1 MKKLFAAVLTGAAL
15 ALSAPVF
22 AQTALPSFAPVI
34 KRASPAV
41 VNIAVRGTVAA
52 PRNPFF
58 DDPGFRRFFGLPPD
72 AQQRER
78 EFRSAGSG
86 VIVDAAN
93 GYLVTNAHVVQNASE
108 ITITLV
114 DDVELKAEVV
124 GVDDRSDVAVLKV
137 KDARLPAEIR
147 LADSSKL
154 DRKSTRLNSSHLVI
168 SYAVFC

>member
-1 MKKLFAAVLTGAAL
+1 MNKIFAAVLAGAAFV
-15 ALSAPVF
+15 LSVPVF

-58 DDPGFRRFFGLPPD
+58 DDPGFRRFFGFPPD

-86 VIVDAAN
+86 VIVDAEN
-93 GYLVTNAHVVQNASE
+93 GYILTNAHVVQNA
-108 ITITLV
+108 IG
-114 DDVELKAEVV
+114 DHHHAGRRRELKAEVV
-124 GVDDRSDVAVLKV
+124 GTDAAPTSPCCGSRTPSSRPKCASPIRRSSRSAT
-137 KDARLPAEIR
+137 
-147 LADSSKL
+147 S
-154 DRKSTRLNSSHLVI
+154 
-168 SYAVFC
+168 

>member
-1 MKKLFAAVLTGAAL
+1 MNKILAAVLAAAAL
-15 ALSAPVF
+15 AVSAAVP
-22 AQTALPSFAPVI
+22 AQEALPSFAPVI

-72 AQQRER
+72 AQPRER

-93 GYLVTNAHVVQNASE
+93 GYIVTNAHVVQNASE
-108 ITITLV
+108 ITITGIV
-114 DDVELKAEVV
+114 PV
-124 GVDDRSDVAVLKV
+124 RSASENSRPRTSGICIV
-137 KDARLPAEIR
+137 
-147 LADSSKL
+147 
-154 DRKSTRLNSSHLVI
+154 RK
-168 SYAVFC
+168 